1 MIAINRMLA
10 AAALAAALIVMAA
23 HAHAAGRVA
32 FVVGNSAY
40 QHVSILPNPSSD
52 ADAIAAALSRLDFA
66 VTLRKNLSKAE
77 FERELADFS
86 EQALGADMA
95 LVYYAGHG
103 MELNGQNYLIPTD
116 ASLKADLRVKFE
128 TVSLDNVLAAVESA
142 RGLKIVL
149 LDACRDNP
157 FMRTMTR
164 QLATRSI
171 GRGLARV
178 EAAPGVLVSYA
189 AAAGTVAEDGAG
201 DHSPYTDALLRH
213 IEEPGL
219 ELNLLFRKVADE
231 VQERTN
237 GRQTP
242 YEYGRLPGTN
252 IYLKPPVEIAKPDVI
267 ALDPCGD
274 ARAHYEAAS
283 ELGDAGLF
291 EEHILKFPT
300 CVFAS
305 AARQKLE
312 QLRRATAAAETVDV
326 AEAKAGET
334 PEAILPVTTADT
346 VLAETATESEAESVT
361 ATPDDRAVEVAVLTD
376 DVTGNASASIAEEVP
391 ALDSGELAR
400 AQQTEL
406 DRLGC
411 EPGRPD
417 GKWGP
422 RSRTAMDAFN
432 REAQTTFDT
441 GQPSI
446 AALDD
451 LKKRTGR
458 ICPLTCSVT
467 EVKSGDRC
475 IARTCPSGQRLSSSG
490 ACYTPRQTVKATT
503 TRQTTN
509 IRKPTKTVDSKPK
522 TTTPASRFIFNLDS
536 RNAGG
541 RGQF

>member
-1 MIAINRMLA
+1 MIAINRLLA

-66 VTLRKNLSKAE
+66 VTLRKDLSKAE

-242 YEYGRLPGTN
+242 YEYGRLSGEN
-252 IYLKPPVEIAKPDVI
+252 IYLKPPVEIDEPDVI
-267 ALDPCGD
+267 AFDPCRD
-274 ARAHYEAAS
+274 AGAHYEAIS
-283 ELGDAGLF
+283 ELGGEELF
-291 EEHILKFPT
+291 EEHIRRFPT
-300 CVFAS
+300 CAFAGV
-305 AARQKLE
+305 AEQKLK
-312 QLRRATAAAETVDV
+312 QIRATGTEPEQVKVDEGTSGEAPEKILPATETETVLGSTGAGV
-326 AEAKAGET
+326 EADGVNAAPG
-334 PEAILPVTTADT
+334 D
-346 VLAETATESEAESVT
+346 
-361 ATPDDRAVEVAVLTD
+361 EVAVLPD
-376 DVTGNASASIAEEVP
+376 DVANEAGSPITEEVP
-391 ALDSGELAR
+391 VPDSGELAL
-400 AQQTEL
+400 AQQKEL

-422 RSRTAMDAFN
+422 RSRRAMAAFN
-432 REAQTTFDT
+432 RETQTTFAT

-446 AALDD
+446 AAVDD

-458 ICPLTCSVT
+458 VCPLKCSAT
-467 EVKSGDRC
+467 EMNSGNGCVPRNC
-475 IARTCPSGQRLSSSG
+475 RSGQRLNSRGVCYIPKPIAGVTKSG
-490 ACYTPRQTVKATT
+490 PKSTGENVVKTIG
-503 TRQTTN
+503 N
-509 IRKPTKTVDSKPK
+509 KPK
-522 TTTPASRFIFNLDS
+522 TVGHSNPNTFNHDS
-536 RNAGG
+536 RGM
-541 RGQF
+541 R